1 RNLRQSVQFER
12 AMQSVL
18 ETGPAAIVEV
28 SPHPVLTMSIADIV
42 DSDSIAVVGTL
53 RRQEPGVVQFLT
65 ALAHLHV
72 HGVNVDWNTV
82 YAGQSAQRVDLPTYA
97 FQRRRYWLD
106 APVGEPVEVQLRS
119 EPDDLPEEPSAA
131 PTLPLGARLIELSGG
146 EQLRTLLGLVRSHAA
161 AVLGHTNPESVD
173 PTLTFKSL
181 GFDSST
187 VVELRNRLNAA
198 TGLRLPTTRLFDY
211 PTPSALAKQLRTEL
225 CPAPEEGEKTP
236 TEDFDEAR
244 LRRELAALPVS
255 RLREAG
261 SEALVEALRDSL
273 KETSRLRAQN
283 RELLAASREPIAIV
297 GMACRFPG
305 GVGS

>member
-1 RNLRQSVQFER
+1 
-12 AMQSVL
+12 
-18 ETGPAAIVEV
+18 
-28 SPHPVLTMSIADIV
+28 
-42 DSDSIAVVGTL
+42 
-53 RRQEPGVVQFLT
+53 
-65 ALAHLHV
+65 
-72 HGVNVDWNTV
+72 
-82 YAGQSAQRVDLPTYA
+82 A

-106 APVGEPVEVQLRS
+106 AQVGEPVEVQLRP

-131 PTLPLGARLIELSGG
+131 PTLPLAARLIELSDG
-146 EQLRTLLGLVRSHAA
+146 EQLRTLLGLGRRHAA
-161 AVLGHTNPESVD
+161 AVLGHTNPGSGE
-173 PTLTFKSL
+173 PTLTLKSL
-181 GFDSST
+181 GFDSPT

-305 GVGS
+305 GVGSPEDLWELVASGRDGISGFPVDRGWDLAELYDPDPDRVGTSYTREGGFLHDAAEFDAEFFG